1 MKKIVLLSVLLLGG
15 CSNESVKLLSPEYKV
30 VKIPE
35 SLYEC
40 PTIKK
45 FPDADKLTN
54 QQVGSLLIKVQK
66 NNMICKNSLDGIK
79 KYMNE
84 AEATVSAKK

>member
-1 MKKIVLLSVLLLGG
+1 MKKMVLLSVLLLGG
-15 CSNESVKLLSPEYKV
+15 CSNESVKLLAPEYKI

-79 KYMNE
+79 KYMDE
-84 AEATVSAKK
+84 AEATVSTKK

>member
-1 MKKIVLLSVLLLGG
+1 MKKMILVCGLLLGG
-15 CSNESVKLLSPEYKV
+15 CSNESVKLLSPEYKI

-40 PTIKK
+40 PTVKK

-66 NNMICKNSLDGIK
+66 NNIICKNSLDGIK
-79 KYMNE
+79 KYMEE
-84 AEATVSAKK
+84 AEATVATKK

>member
-1 MKKIVLLSVLLLGG
+1 MILVCGLLLGG
-15 CSNESVKLLSPEYKV
+15 CSNESVKLLSPEYKI

-40 PTIKK
+40 PTVKK

-66 NNMICKNSLDGIK
+66 NNIICKNSLDGIK
-79 KYMNE
+79 KYME
-84 AEATVSAKK
+84 EGEATVATKK

>member
-1 MKKIVLLSVLLLGG
+1 MKKMILLSVLLLGG
-15 CSNESVKLLSPEYKV
+15 CSNESVKLLAPEYKI

-35 SLYEC
+35 QLYEC

-79 KYMNE
+79 KYMDE
-84 AEATVSAKK
+84 AEATVSTKK

>member
-1 MKKIVLLSVLLLGG
+1 MKKMILLSILLLGG
-15 CSNESVKLLSPEYKV
+15 CSNESVKLLSPEYKI

-79 KYMNE
+79 KYMEE
-84 AEATVSAKK
+84 AEATVSTKK

>member
-1 MKKIVLLSVLLLGG
+1 MKKILLLSTLLLAG
-15 CSNESVKLLSPEYKV
+15 CQSTQIKLVSPEYKV

-35 SLYEC
+35 QLYEC
-40 PTIKK
+40 PTVKK

-79 KYMNE
+79 KYMEE

>member
-1 MKKIVLLSVLLLGG
+1 MILLSVLLLGG
-15 CSNESVKLLSPEYKV
+15 CSNESVKLLSPEYKI

-79 KYMNE
+79 KYMDE

>member
-1 MKKIVLLSVLLLGG
+1 MKKMILLSALLLTG
-15 CSNESVKLLSPEYKV
+15 CAGEPIKLLAPEYKV
-30 VKIPE
+30 VKIPDT
-35 SLYEC
+35 LYEC

-45 FPDADKLTN
+45 FPDAEKLTN

-66 NNMICKNSLDGIK
+66 NNMMCKNSLDSIK

-84 AEATVSAKK
+84 AETTVSAKK

>member
-1 MKKIVLLSVLLLGG
+1 MILVCGLLLGG
-15 CSNESVKLLSPEYKV
+15 CSNESVKLLSPEYKI

-40 PTIKK
+40 PTVKK

-66 NNMICKNSLDGIK
+66 NNIICKNSLDGIK
-79 KYMNE
+79 KYMEE
-84 AEATVSAKK
+84 AEATVATKK

>member
-66 NNMICKNSLDGIK
+66 NNMMCKNSLDGIK